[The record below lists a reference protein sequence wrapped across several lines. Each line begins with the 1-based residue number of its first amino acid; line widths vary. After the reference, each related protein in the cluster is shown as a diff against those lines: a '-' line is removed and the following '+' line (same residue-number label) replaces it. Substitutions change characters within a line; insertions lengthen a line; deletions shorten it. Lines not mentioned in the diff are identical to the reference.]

1 MTIKELTTMR
11 TKLEEEYDK
20 LEKEI
25 NSYSL
30 ENVEKINELV
40 SSQDII
46 DSKIDTIDE
55 ILLYL
60 DRIKK
65 LEKELEEK

>member
-1 MTIKELTTMR
+1 MTVKELTTMR
-11 TKLEEEYDK
+11 TKLEEEYDN

-30 ENVEKINELV
+30 DNVEKINELV

-65 LEKELEEK
+65 LEKELEEN